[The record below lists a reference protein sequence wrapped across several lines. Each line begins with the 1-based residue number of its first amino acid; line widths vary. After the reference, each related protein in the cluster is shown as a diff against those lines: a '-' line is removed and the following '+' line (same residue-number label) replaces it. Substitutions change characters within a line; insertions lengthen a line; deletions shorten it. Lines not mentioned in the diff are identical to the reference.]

1 MDKNKDNFKK
11 SATFS
16 DLATNTKYRGSQK
29 EATMVKTSRMIDN
42 ILSIQDTDNISYI
55 TEAQLVSKYQNTV
68 YRYCLSLTFRK
79 EDADDLFQDTYL
91 RAFSVIDKI
100 SAFKN
105 PQSFLLSIATSLWKS
120 QKRKF
125 ARRRR
130 IAPETDYDESYSGE
144 AASLEDDVI
153 ANEEILMVRDLVND
167 LPDKLKIPIVMYYT
181 IEMSISDIS
190 ETLGLPLGTVK
201 SHLSR
206 GRGIIRK
213 GLVNEYGNE

>member
-1 MDKNKDNFKK
+1 
-11 SATFS
+11 
-16 DLATNTKYRGSQK
+16 
-29 EATMVKTSRMIDN
+29 MVKTSRMKDN
-42 ILSIQDTDNISYI
+42 ILSSLAAENVSYI
-55 TEAQLVSKYQNTV
+55 SEAQLVSEYRNVV
-68 YRYCLSLTFRK
+68 YRFCLNLTYQK

-100 SAFKN
+100 TAFDN
-105 PQSFLLSIATSLWKS
+105 PQSFLLSIAASLWKS

-130 IAPETDYDESYSGE
+130 LAPEVDFDESYISE
-144 AASLEDDVI
+144 TANLDDDLI
-153 ANEEILMVRDLVND
+153 TDEEMLIVRELVND
-167 LPDKLKIPIVMYYT
+167 LPDKLKVPIVMYYT

-190 ETLGLPLGTVK
+190 DTLGLPIGTVK

-206 GRGIIRK
+206 GREIIRK